1 MFVTSVIVAAALQA
15 AVAAGPRKELVACLK
30 TAETQ
35 ATGQKIPPD
44 AFAAFAEQSCATVA
58 QSFKGEVVKFL
69 TKNGMSRKSASED
82 ADLQVE
88 DYVYSAEERYRDKV
102 EHAQPQ

>member
-1 MFVTSVIVAAALQA
+1 MIVTSVLVAAALQA
-15 AVAAGPRKELVACLK
+15 AVAAGPRKELVSCLK

-35 ATGQKIPPD
+35 ATGQKVAPD
-44 AFAAFAEQSCATVA
+44 AFAAFAQQTCATAA

-69 TKNGMSRKSASED
+69 TKNGMSKKTAGED

-88 DYVYSAEERYRDKV
+88 DYVYSAEERYRDAV
-102 EHAQPQ
+102 THADPQ